1 MTVTSPS
8 GAQIITNGSGS
19 HHNLRK
25 LNTRVDLIRGATAK
39 SGGCYLYANQARI
52 GERDYN

>member
-1 MTVTSPS
+1 MTVTGPS